1 MMLKKGNVVILILVG
16 IIYGL
21 IAITVVVFILYY
33 LPYIAKGVGKTIK
46 QNEKILEQN
55 EQLIALLKERQKST
69 LTNNQDK
76 KTLN

>member
-1 MMLKKGNVVILILVG
+1 MVE

-33 LPYIAKGVGKTIK
+33 LPYIAKGVGKSIK

-55 EQLIALLKERQKST
+55 EQLIALLKEQNST
-69 LTNNQDK
+69 TANSQDK
-76 KTLN
+76 KDT